1 MMMTAVERTVIG
13 AAGLLLPVALY
24 TAKPASV
31 AYHGKVSAKALQQ
44 GADGRVMV

>member
-24 TAKPASV
+24 PAEPTS
-31 AYHGKVSAKALQQ
+31 AADHGKVSAKAPQPD
-44 GADGRVMV
+44 GVGRVMV